1 MSNSEL
7 LAQLQQLSR
16 AEKFQIIQ
24 FLTDDLAKEEE
35 ISVGNEVAEIMGA
48 VHTSNGAAEQLMQ
61 FIETEQQRPQNVY
74 LIKSDI
80 FFSPNGMDMEFQ
92 LMFTVSL

>member
-24 FLTDDLAKEEE
+24 VLTAELAKEEG
-35 ISVGNEVAEIMGA
+35 ITVGNEVAEIMGA
-48 VHTSNGAAEQLMQ
+48 VHTSNRAAEQLMQ
-61 FIETEQQRPQNVY
+61 FLETEQKHAQNV
-74 LIKSDI
+74 
-80 FFSPNGMDMEFQ
+80 
-92 LMFTVSL
+92 

>member
-24 FLTDDLAKEEE
+24 FLTAELAKEEG
-35 ISVGNEVAEIMGA
+35 ISVGNEVAEIMLSL
-48 VHTSNGAAEQLMQ
+48 HTSNGVAEQLMQ
-61 FIETEQQRPQNVY
+61 FLETEQKHP
-74 LIKSDI
+74 
-80 FFSPNGMDMEFQ
+80 
-92 LMFTVSL
+92 